1 MSCPTH
7 DPSHAP
13 LARSG
18 SPRLYRGV
26 SAAAAAPFAAALLL
40 VGALVPL
47 GSCAAAEQ
55 AVAIPAPAVDS
66 PKAAGPVQT
75 AVLAGGC
82 FWGVQ
87 GVYEHLNG
95 VRRVVAGYS
104 GGQRGTAR
112 YEIVGQGDSGHAESV
127 QITYDPQEVTYGE
140 ILQVFFSVVHDPTQL
155 NRQGPDT
162 GPQYRSVIF
171 YADESQKKIAAA
183 YIAQLDKA
191 GVFHAPIVTHV
202 DALRGF
208 YEAEGYH
215 QDYLLHN
222 PNNPYIVYN
231 DLPKI
236 RNFQKLLPTLYRDN
250 PVTLAAN
257 GH

>member
-1 MSCPTH
+1 MSYPTP
-7 DPSHAP
+7 DP
-13 LARSG
+13 
-18 SPRLYRGV
+18 PRALLSRAVLQRTYERV
-26 SAAAAAPFAAALLL
+26 RAAAAGAFASLLL
-40 VGALVPL
+40 LCALVPL

-55 AVAIPAPAVDS
+55 AVAIPPPAEDS
-66 PKAAGPVQT
+66 AKAAGALQT

-87 GVYEHLNG
+87 GVYEHMNG

-104 GGQRGTAR
+104 GGQRSTAR

-127 QITYDPQEVTYGE
+127 QITYDPQAVTYGQ
-140 ILQVFFSVVHDPTQL
+140 ILQVFFSVAHDPTQL
-155 NRQGPDT
+155 NRQGPDS

-171 YADESQKKIAAA
+171 YADDTQKKIAAA

-191 GVFHAPIVTHV
+191 AVFHAPIVTRV

-208 YEAEGYH
+208 YEAEAYH
-215 QDYLLHN
+215 QDFLLHN

-236 RNFQKLLPTLYRDN
+236 RNFQKLLPTLYSGT
-250 PVTLAAN
+250 PVTLASA